1 MEKEKKDTSFMM
13 KLSTLIVDK
22 RKGFYLIFILLILYS
37 IVSMDKVKV
46 NNDLTSYLPETTE
59 TRQGLDLMDEQFLTY
74 GTARVMVC
82 NVTYEE
88 AEKIAERIEEM
99 PGVSMLDFENTD
111 EYYHDM
117 EALFKVTFEGEA
129 EDAVSQEY
137 LNSVLEALSRYD
149 VYYTSD
155 IGQEERDAAD
165 LANDM
170 IIILVLAG
178 VVIVAVLLFT
188 STTYAEIPVFL
199 MTFIVAAILNKGTNY
214 WFGTISFVT
223 DSIAVVLQLAL
234 AVDYAIILCHRFM
247 EEHEDK
253 DAREAVI
260 GSFI

>member
-1 MEKEKKDTSFMM
+1 MEKEKKEDSFMM

-22 RKGFYLIFILLILYS
+22 RKGFYLVFIMLILFS
-37 IVSMDKVKV
+37 VLSMNKVKV
-46 NNDLTSYLPETTE
+46 NNDLTSYLPDSTE
-59 TRQGLDLMDEQFLTY
+59 TRQGLDLMDAQFITY

-88 AEKIAERIEEM
+88 AERLAGQIQEM
-99 PGVSMLDFENTD
+99 DGVSMLDFEET
-111 EYYHDM
+111 EEFYHDM
-117 EALFKVTFEGEA
+117 EALFKITFDGEA
-129 EDAVSQEY
+129 DEESSLEH
-137 LNSVLEALSRYD
+137 LTEVLELLAEYD
-149 VYYTSD
+149 VYYSSD
-155 IGQEERDAAD
+155 IGQEARDASD

-170 IIILVLAG
+170 IVILVLAG
-178 VVIVAVLLFT
+178 VVIVGVLLFT

-247 EEHEDK
+247 K
-253 DAREAVI
+253 NMRI
-260 GSFI
+260 RRPGKQSLWL